1 MRSGEAARGHRAP
14 GLFPGIYRLISV
26 FKHIANLPAHTF
38 PKVVEKKCLARM
50 KHDCITRSVVSS
62 SSQYNAEQ

>member
-1 MRSGEAARGHRAP
+1 MRSGAAARGHRAP
-14 GLFPGIYRLISV
+14 GLFPGIYWLISV

-38 PKVVEKKCLARM
+38 PKVVKKVSSQDEVY
-50 KHDCITRSVVSS
+50 DCITRPVVTS

>member
-26 FKHIANLPAHTF
+26 FKHIANLPAPTF
-38 PKVVEKKCLARM
+38 PKVLERKYLARM
-50 KHDCITRSVVSS
+50 KDDYI
-62 SSQYNAEQ
+62 A